1 MKRAHLLIGAALALT
16 SVWAIAQEGPES
28 LLPPGYDAPAP
39 KAAAPSPAPAAPAA
53 TPAPA
58 APGAPTP
65 SESRAVVQQLPAA
78 GGSAG
83 GVSPNLAGRL
93 PSLEELETLSP
104 EDLAKVLG
112 LATNYDMPVAA
123 RREMK
128 QVGVLAE
135 SEGGLRAGSLSAQD
149 AALVRAAI
157 EGNKGALVSRWGHI
171 LLRRALAS
179 RLDAP
184 ANMNPADFAAMRA
197 ALLLRMGEGEAAR
210 AIVQDVDTGNYTPA
224 LTQTALDTYIFT
236 ADFTGICPA
245 VAIQG
250 DARKDPE
257 WQVSRGICAAF
268 QGDGTSAMS
277 QLDRA
282 LFRGTMPRID
292 ILLAQKYAGAAGKA
306 KRAVRIEWDNVTDMT
321 PWRYGMAIAVGLEPP
336 ASLMANAG
344 PRYDYMAATA
354 PMLGLEARAAAADRA
369 AGAGILSGAAM
380 VDLYSQMYSDAE
392 ITGDWANRANLLR
405 SAYVAGTPAARLS
418 AMQQLWSGGSDE
430 GQRYSRQ
437 VLTAFAAAR
446 MPTSENLAAEAGPLI
461 ASMLTAG
468 LDRNALRW
476 GNIVPVGSEGWALLI
491 VGSPSAP
498 NPISES
504 SIETFYESDG
514 SDDARKTAFL
524 IAGLA
529 GLGRMPE
536 GTARSLASTYEFDLY
551 GQTRW
556 TRLIHKAAQ
565 VDNAGLVALLAGLGM
580 QGSSWEK
587 MTPRY
592 LYNIVSALR
601 QVGLEAEARMIA
613 AEAVARA

>member
-28 LLPPGYDAPAP
+28 LLPPGYDTPAP
-39 KAAAPSPAPAAPAA
+39 KAAPPAAAPAA
-53 TPAPA
+53 SAAAPAPA
-58 APGAPTP
+58 TTSAPAP
-65 SESRAVVQQLPAA
+65 SESRAVVQQLPTAES
-78 GGSAG
+78 GG
-83 GVSPNLAGRL
+83 GVSPHLAGRL

-104 EDLAKVLG
+104 DDLAKVLG

-135 SEGGLRAGSLSAQD
+135 GEGGLRPGSLSAQD

-157 EGNKGALVSRWGHI
+157 EGNKGAMVSRWGHI

-184 ANMNPADFAAMRA
+184 ATMNPADFAAMRA
-197 ALLLRMGEGEAAR
+197 ALLVRMGEGEAAR
-210 AIVQDVDTGNYTPA
+210 AIVQDIDTGNFTPA
-224 LTQTALDTYIFT
+224 LTQAALDSYIFT

-245 VAIQG
+245 IAIQG
-250 DARKDPE
+250 DTRKDPE

-292 ILLAQKYAGAAGKA
+292 VLLAQKYAGAAGKA

-344 PRYDYMAATA
+344 PRFDYMSATA
-354 PMLGLEARAAAADRA
+354 PMLGLATRAAAADRA
-369 AGAGILSGAAM
+369 AGAGILSSAAM
-380 VDLYSQMYSDAE
+380 VDLYSQIYADQE
-392 ITGDWANRANLLR
+392 VTGDWASRANLLR

-418 AMQQLWSGGSDE
+418 AMQQLWNGGSDE
-430 GQRYSRQ
+430 QQRYSRQ
-437 VLTAFAAAR
+437 VLTAYAAAR
-446 MPTSENLAAEAGPLI
+446 MPTNADLAADAGPLI
-461 ASMLTAG
+461 ASMFTAG

-476 GNIVPVGSEGWALLI
+476 GNIVPVGSEGWGLLI

-498 NPISES
+498 NAISES
-504 SIETFYESDG
+504 AIGSFYDKDQSE
-514 SDDARKTAFL
+514 DARKTEFL

-556 TRLIHKAAQ
+556 TRLISQAAK